1 MSDKRVHP
9 VPASIEKVPPA
20 KKQYQQKFAD
30 AWLKVPDFKPWLMKK
45 WAEDGSYEP
54 FCKICR
60 TGVGCHKTALMRH
73 LSSKHHVEAA
83 KMEADLQKSQPTV
96 HDAFIGLDRK
106 AAAMEIKTSAF
117 IAENNLPISLCEPL
131 IDLMKDLFP
140 SDAALKKSHI
150 GKTKVH

>member
-1 MSDKRVHP
+1 
-9 VPASIEKVPPA
+9 
-20 KKQYQQKFAD
+20 
-30 AWLKVPDFKPWLMKK
+30 
-45 WAEDGSYEP
+45 
-54 FCKICR
+54 
-60 TGVGCHKTALMRH
+60 
-73 LSSKHHVEAA
+73 
-83 KMEADLQKSQPTV
+83 MEADLQKSQPTV

-150 GKTKVH
+150 GETKVH